1 MGEGSPTSSITAT
14 KEDGMMAAMSN
25 RGPGPQD
32 VTVDRLRHRPIR
44 RLLSSLISPRSFGS
58 VFVLILVT
66 YVLTV
71 SLHDEWARSLV
82 LFVQIATVRLAL
94 RVSRARRPV
103 RVVADVMLV
112 LATLL
117 AVANL
122 AGVRGD
128 GVTTVIFVTSS
139 LLYFIAPLSI
149 LRHLLEGQEVD
160 LEVVLGAVDAYLLI
174 GMFFAFTYL
183 ALGAVQDPFF
193 QTGVDSTPA
202 DAMFFSF
209 TTLTTTG
216 YGNLVPAANPGQ
228 SLAVLEMLI
237 GQLFLI
243 SAVAKVIN
251 LWQPHVRRAQDAK
264 RQDPAGSDPST
275 TDGDS

>member
-1 MGEGSPTSSITAT
+1 
-14 KEDGMMAAMSN
+14 MMAAMSN
-25 RGPGPQD
+25 QGPGPQD
-32 VTVDRLRHRPIR
+32 VNVDRLRHRPIR

-112 LATLL
+112 LASLL

-264 RQDPAGSDPST
+264 RPDPAGSDPST